1 MKKLVIMMMLL
12 AFVGA
17 NVAIAADSY
26 TYEVEKGTV
35 TFDHKAHQDSL
46 GDCAKCHEGEPAKIE
61 VDKDFGHKTCKTCH
75 KEMKKGP
82 TKCNDCHKK

>member
-26 TYEVEKGTV
+26 TYDNEKGTV
-35 TFDHKAHQDSL
+35 TFDHKAHQAISL
-46 GDCAKCHEGEPAKIE
+46 STAPNA
-61 VDKDFGHKTCKTCH
+61 
-75 KEMKKGP
+75 
-82 TKCNDCHKK
+82 TKASLPRLK